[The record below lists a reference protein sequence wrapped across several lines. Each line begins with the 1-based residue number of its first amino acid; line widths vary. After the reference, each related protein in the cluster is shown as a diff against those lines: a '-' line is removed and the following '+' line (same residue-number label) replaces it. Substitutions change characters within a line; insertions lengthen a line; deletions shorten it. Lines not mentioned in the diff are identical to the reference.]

1 MKKRIMFSVI
11 LLLMPFFVNAQAVNI
26 SCPKEISLNETFV
39 CTITGTSDKLITSIS
54 ADLQYGDK
62 LIFQSFTSD
71 WNGACIDN
79 KIGLYTALD
88 KIGTFNIGVVKFK
101 NNGIGNN
108 SVTLN
113 NIKFYDEEDKG
124 ISLEPVTKIIN
135 IKSLPASSSSSSSG
149 SSKPSSSSSGSSKPS
164 SSSSIPK
171 EEGITGSSNLLDIEI
186 TNYNIDFDKSI
197 YEYDLKIQDEDSL
210 EVLPLLEDNTSEYT
224 ITGNSGLK
232 DGSVIKINVVS
243 VDKKTSVYKINIHK
257 DNKQNH
263 TIKMIFIAIIGGL
276 LLINVLRIILKK
288 RKK

>member
-11 LLLMPFFVNAQAVNI
+11 LMLVPLFVNAQAVNI

-124 ISLEPVTKIIN
+124 IPLEPVTKIIN
-135 IKSLPASSSSSSSG
+135 IKSLPASSSSSS
-149 SSKPSSSSSGSSKPS
+149 GSSKPS

-171 EEGITGSSNLLDIEI
+171 EEDITGSSNLLDIEI

-232 DGSVIKINVVS
+232 DGSVIKINVIS

-257 DNKQNH
+257 DNKQDH
-263 TIKMIFIAIIGGL
+263 AIKMIFIAIIGGL

>member
-11 LLLMPFFVNAQAVNI
+11 LMLMPFFVNAQAVNI

-88 KIGTFNIGVVKFK
+88 KIGIFNIGVVKFK

-135 IKSLPASSSSSSSG
+135 IKSLPASSSSSSG
-149 SSKPSSSSSGSSKPS
+149 GSSKPS

-232 DGSVIKINVVS
+232 DGSVIKINVIS

-263 TIKMIFIAIIGGL
+263 TMIFIAIIGGL

>member
-11 LLLMPFFVNAQAVNI
+11 LLLVPLLVNAQAINI

-135 IKSLPASSSSSSSG
+135 IKSLPASS
-149 SSKPSSSSSGSSKPS
+149 SSSSSGSSKPS

>member
-11 LLLMPFFVNAQAVNI
+11 LLLMPLFVNAQVVNI

-149 SSKPSSSSSGSSKPS
+149 SSKPSSSSS
-164 SSSSIPK
+164 IPK

-186 TNYNIDFDKSI
+186 INYNIDFDKSI

-232 DGSVIKINVVS
+232 DGSVIKINVIS

>member
-11 LLLMPFFVNAQAVNI
+11 LLLMPLLVNAQAINI

-124 ISLEPVTKIIN
+124 IPLEPVTKIIN
-135 IKSLPASSSSSSSG
+135 IKSLPASSSSSS
-149 SSKPSSSSSGSSKPS
+149 GSSKPS

-171 EEGITGSSNLLDIEI
+171 EEDITGSSNLLDIEI

-232 DGSVIKINVVS
+232 DGSVIKINVIS

-257 DNKQNH
+257 DNKQDH

>member
-11 LLLMPFFVNAQAVNI
+11 LLLMPLFVNAQAVNI

-135 IKSLPASSSSSSSG
+135 IKSLPASSSSG
-149 SSKPSSSSSGSSKPS
+149 SSKPSSSSN
-164 SSSSIPK
+164 IPK
-171 EEGITGSSNLLDIEI
+171 EEDITGSSNLLDIEI

-232 DGSVIKINVVS
+232 DGSVIKINVIS

-257 DNKQNH
+257 DNKQDH
-263 TIKMIFIAIIGGL
+263 TIKMIFIAIIGEL

>member
-11 LLLMPFFVNAQAVNI
+11 LLLMPLFVNAQAVNI

-124 ISLEPVTKIIN
+124 FL
-135 IKSLPASSSSSSSG
+135 
-149 SSKPSSSSSGSSKPS
+149 
-164 SSSSIPK
+164 
-171 EEGITGSSNLLDIEI
+171 
-186 TNYNIDFDKSI
+186 
-197 YEYDLKIQDEDSL
+197 
-210 EVLPLLEDNTSEYT
+210 
-224 ITGNSGLK
+224 
-232 DGSVIKINVVS
+232 
-243 VDKKTSVYKINIHK
+243 
-257 DNKQNH
+257 
-263 TIKMIFIAIIGGL
+263 
-276 LLINVLRIILKK
+276 
-288 RKK
+288 

>member
-11 LLLMPFFVNAQAVNI
+11 LMLVPLLVNAQAVNI
-26 SCPKEISLNETFV
+26 SCPKEIGLNETFV

-88 KIGTFNIGVVKFK
+88 KIGTFNIGAVKFK

-135 IKSLPASSSSSSSG
+135 IKSLPASSSSSS
-149 SSKPSSSSSGSSKPS
+149 GSSKPS

-171 EEGITGSSNLLDIEI
+171 EEDITGSSNLLDIEI

-232 DGSVIKINVVS
+232 DGSVIKINVIS

-263 TIKMIFIAIIGGL
+263 TMIFIAIIGGL

>member
-11 LLLMPFFVNAQAVNI
+11 LLLMPLFVNAQAVNI

-135 IKSLPASSSSSSSG
+135 IKSLPASSSSY
-149 SSKPSSSSSGSSKPS
+149 SSGSSKPS

>member
-11 LLLMPFFVNAQAVNI
+11 LMLVPLFVNAQAVNI

-135 IKSLPASSSSSSSG
+135 IKSLPASSSSG
-149 SSKPSSSSSGSSKPS
+149 SSKPSSSSN
-164 SSSSIPK
+164 IPK
-171 EEGITGSSNLLDIEI
+171 EEDITGSSNLLDIEI

-232 DGSVIKINVVS
+232 DGSVIKINVIS

-257 DNKQNH
+257 DNKQDH

>member
-11 LLLMPFFVNAQAVNI
+11 LLLMPLFVNAQAVNI

-88 KIGTFNIGVVKFK
+88 KIGIFNIGVVKFK

-135 IKSLPASSSSSSSG
+135 IKSLPASSSSSS
-149 SSKPSSSSSGSSKPS
+149 GSSKPS

-186 TNYNIDFDKSI
+186 TNYNIDFDKGI

-263 TIKMIFIAIIGGL
+263 TMIFIAIIGGL

>member
-11 LLLMPFFVNAQAVNI
+11 LLLMPLFVNAQAVNI

-124 ISLEPVTKIIN
+124 IPLEPVTKIIN
-135 IKSLPASSSSSSSG
+135 IKSLPAS
-149 SSKPSSSSSGSSKPS
+149 SSSSSGSSKPS

-232 DGSVIKINVVS
+232 DGSVIKINVIS

-257 DNKQNH
+257 DNKQDH

>member
-11 LLLMPFFVNAQAVNI
+11 LLLMPLFVNAQAVNI

-62 LIFQSFTSD
+62 LIFQSFASD

-135 IKSLPASSSSSSSG
+135 IKILPASSSSSSG
-149 SSKPSSSSSGSSKPS
+149 GSSKPS

-186 TNYNIDFDKSI
+186 TNYNIDFDKGI

-232 DGSVIKINVVS
+232 DGSVIKINVIS

-263 TIKMIFIAIIGGL
+263 TMIFIAIIGGL